1 MFLITFLERALSII
15 PYQYFSAFFAKNIA
29 LSTLITMTEKAK
41 KILDKGGAFDALL
54 TDLPK
59 VFDCMIYD
67 LLIAKLH
74 AVNIDL
80 NARDI

>member
-1 MFLITFLERALSII
+1 
-15 PYQYFSAFFAKNIA
+15 
-29 LSTLITMTEKAK
+29 MTEKAK

>member
-1 MFLITFLERALSII
+1 MFLIASLEGALSII
-15 PYQYFSAFFAKNIA
+15 PYQYFSAVFPKNIA
-29 LSTLITMTEKAK
+29 LNTLITMIEKAR

-59 VFDCMIYD
+59 VFDCMIHD
-67 LLIAKLH
+67 LLLAKLH
-74 AVNIDL
+74 AVNIEM